1 MEQDKFTLRLFY
13 SACILCILF
22 ASSIL
27 IKPFGIQNTMSLTTY
42 EMARI
47 LEQLDESP
55 EKVMYGKLL
64 NELGNQSSE
73 RIRSAAKQ
81 VPLTVLRDLVYQFQQ
96 VIESRKGEQVETM
109 AKELAKQGISAE
121 ELLNYLQKR

>member
-1 MEQDKFTLRLFY
+1 
-13 SACILCILF
+13 
-22 ASSIL
+22 
-27 IKPFGIQNTMSLTTY
+27 MSMTTY

-47 LEQLDESP
+47 WEQLDESP
-55 EKVMYGKLL
+55 EKVMFGKLL

-81 VPLTVLRDLVYQFQQ
+81 VPLPVLRDLVFQFQQ
-96 VIESRKGEQVETM
+96 VIEARKGEQVEIM

-121 ELLNYLQKR
+121 ELLTYLSK

>member
-1 MEQDKFTLRLFY
+1 
-13 SACILCILF
+13 
-22 ASSIL
+22 
-27 IKPFGIQNTMSLTTY
+27 MSLTTY

-109 AKELAKQGISAE
+109 AKELAKQAS
-121 ELLNYLQKR
+121 LRKSF

>member
-1 MEQDKFTLRLFY
+1 
-13 SACILCILF
+13 
-22 ASSIL
+22 
-27 IKPFGIQNTMSLTTY
+27 MSLTTY

-47 LEQLDESP
+47 LEQFDESP

>member
-1 MEQDKFTLRLFY
+1 
-13 SACILCILF
+13 
-22 ASSIL
+22 
-27 IKPFGIQNTMSLTTY
+27 MSLTTY

-64 NELGNQSSE
+64 RELGDQSGE

-81 VPLTVLRDLVYQFQQ
+81 VPLPMLRDMVYQFQQ
-96 VIESRKGEQVETM
+96 VIESRKDEQVDEL
-109 AKELAKQGISAE
+109 AKEIAKQGISVD
-121 ELLNYLQKR
+121 ELREYLASR